1 MSFASDLKKEI
12 ITNEYDDQALK
23 AELYAILK
31 LKGEL
36 ILSHNQLSLAIKT
49 TSLNLTR
56 RIVFIIKKIYKQTV
70 EIVAKERSNL
80 DFKKVYIL
88 TLSDDIRL
96 ILSDLDIIDKDYN
109 FIEEIS
115 NNYNDNLEDV
125 VRGMF
130 LASGSINDPESTRYH
145 FEISCNEEKEAQ
157 YLFNN
162 LYEQFAIEGKISQR
176 RGKYIYYLKKG
187 EQIGDILKLI
197 GSTSLLFEFE
207 NIRIKKD
214 LNNVV
219 NRVINCEIAN
229 ATKMKASCD
238 AQLEYIKIIQ
248 KYKGFDDLS
257 VRLMEAITLR
267 VKFPESSLQELSDE
281 SLNVIGR
288 YISKSG
294 ISHCMKDIEIL
305 AKSLMNENLKKK

>member
-1 MSFASDLKKEI
+1 MSFSSDLKKEI
-12 ITNEYDDQALK
+12 ITNEYTDLQLK

-31 LKGEL
+31 LKSEL
-36 ILSHNQLSLAIKT
+36 IISFNHLSLAIKT

-56 RIVFIIKKIYKQTV
+56 RIVYIIKRIYKQNV
-70 EIVAKERSNL
+70 DIVAKERTNL
-80 DFKKVYIL
+80 DFKNVYIL
-88 TLSDDIRL
+88 TISDDIKF
-96 ILSDLDIIDKDYN
+96 ILKDLDIIDDGYN

-115 NNYNDNLEDV
+115 EKYNENIEDI

-130 LASGSINDPESTRYH
+130 LSSGSVNDPESERYH
-145 FEISCNEEKEAQ
+145 LEISCNLEQEVKYLQEKLED
-157 YLFNN
+157 YG
-162 LYEQFAIEGKISQR
+162 IEGKVSNR
-176 RGKYIYYLKKG
+176 RGKFVFYLKRG
-187 EQIGDILKLI
+187 EQIGDFLKLV

-229 ATKMKASCD
+229 STKVKESCD
-238 AQLEYIKIIQ
+238 AQLKNIKIIQ

-267 VKFPESSLQELSDE
+267 VKFPESSLQELSEE

-305 AKSLMNENLKKK
+305 ANSLLNENVKKK

>member
-1 MSFASDLKKEI
+1 MSFSSDLKKEI
-12 ITNEYDDQALK
+12 ITNEYNDFQLK

-31 LKGEL
+31 LKAEL
-36 ILSHNQLSLAIKT
+36 IISFNHLSLAIKT

-56 RIVFIIKKIYKQTV
+56 RIVFIIKRIYKQNV
-70 EIVAKERSNL
+70 DIVAKERTNL
-80 DFKKVYIL
+80 DFKNVYIL
-88 TLSDDIRL
+88 TISDDIKL
-96 ILSDLDIIDKDYN
+96 ILKDLDIIDDDYN

-115 NNYNDNLEDV
+115 QKYNENVEDV

-130 LASGSINDPESTRYH
+130 LSSGSVNDPESERYH
-145 FEISCNEEKEAQ
+145 LEISCNLEQEAIYLQGKLEE
-157 YLFNN
+157 YG
-162 LYEQFAIEGKISQR
+162 IEGKVSNR
-176 RGKYIYYLKKG
+176 RGKFVFYLKKG
-187 EQIGDILKLI
+187 EQIGDFLKLV

-229 ATKMKASCD
+229 STKVKASCD
-238 AQLEYIKIIQ
+238 AQLKNIKIIQ

-305 AKSLMNENLKKK
+305 ANSLLNENVKKK

>member
-1 MSFASDLKKEI
+1 MSFAADLKREI
-12 ITNEYDDQALK
+12 ITNEYSDESLK
-23 AELYAILK
+23 AELYGILK
-31 LKGEL
+31 LKAEL
-36 ILSHNQLSLAIKT
+36 ILSFNKLSLAIKT

-56 RIVFIIKKIYKQTV
+56 RIVYIIKKIYKQNV
-70 EIVAKERSNL
+70 DIVSKERTNL
-80 DFKKVYIL
+80 DYKKVYIL
-88 TLSDDIRL
+88 TISDDITL
-96 ILSDLDIIDKDYN
+96 ILKDLDIIDNEYN
-109 FIEEIS
+109 FYLSVS
-115 NNYNDNLEDV
+115 NKYDEFVEDV

-130 LASGSINDPESTRYH
+130 LAVGSVNDPDSTRYH
-145 FEISCNEEKEAQ
+145 LELSCNEEQESS
-157 YLFNN
+157 YLMEKLNE
-162 LYEQFAIEGKISQR
+162 YGIEGKLSTR

-187 EQIGDILKLI
+187 EQIGDFLKLI

-229 ATKMKASCD
+229 STKVKASCD
-238 AQLEYIKIIQ
+238 AQLENIRIIQ
-248 KYKGFDDLS
+248 EYKGFDDLS

-281 SLNVIGR
+281 SLEVIGR

-294 ISHCMKDIEIL
+294 ISHCMKDIEVL
-305 AKSLMNENLKKK
+305 AKSLINENLRKK

>member
-1 MSFASDLKKEI
+1 MSFSSDLKKEI
-12 ITNEYDDQALK
+12 ITNEYSDMQLK

-31 LKGEL
+31 LKSEL
-36 ILSHNQLSLAIKT
+36 ILSFHNLSLAIKT

-56 RIVFIIKKIYKQTV
+56 RIVFIIKKIYKQNI
-70 EIVAKERSNL
+70 EIVAKERTNL

-88 TLSDDIRL
+88 SISDDVKL
-96 ILSDLDIIDKDYN
+96 ILKDLDIIDDNYN

-115 NNYNDNLEDV
+115 SKYDNNIEDV

-130 LASGSINDPESTRYH
+130 LSSGSVNEPESERYH
-145 FEISCNEEKEAQ
+145 LEISCNLEQEVK
-157 YLFNN
+157 YLQDK
-162 LYEQFAIEGKISQR
+162 LIDYGIEGKISLR
-176 RGKYIYYLKKG
+176 RSKFVFYLKRG
-187 EQIGDILKLI
+187 EQIGDFLKLV

-229 ATKMKASCD
+229 STKVKASCD
-238 AQLEYIKIIQ
+238 AQLRNIKIIQ

-281 SLNVIGR
+281 SLDVIGR

-305 AKSLMNENLKKK
+305 ANSLLNENIKKK